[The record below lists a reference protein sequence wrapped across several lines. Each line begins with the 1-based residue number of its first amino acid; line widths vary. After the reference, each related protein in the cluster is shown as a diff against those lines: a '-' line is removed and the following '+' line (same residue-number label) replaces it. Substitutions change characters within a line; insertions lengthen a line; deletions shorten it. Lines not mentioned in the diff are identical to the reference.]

1 MTKKKKSKT
10 KKSSGKT
17 KRRKGKKFG
26 DSTRGNKGR
35 GPIAAKGA
43 LADALGASTVDCSM
57 FPLDRAS

>member
-26 DSTRGNKGR
+26 DS
-35 GPIAAKGA
+35 GP
-43 LADALGASTVDCSM
+43 
-57 FPLDRAS
+57 RQ

>member
-26 DSTRGNKGR
+26 DSSPRQ
-35 GPIAAKGA
+35 
-43 LADALGASTVDCSM
+43 
-57 FPLDRAS
+57 